1 MKNEHGR
8 EHGQRHGPGHGHQ
21 GLVLLIVL
29 AGLFL
34 LAGCHRKDKAAANAP
49 PPPLNLGPEDTA
61 VVAKA
66 PIQSG
71 PAVTGTL
78 AAKTQATIRAQLAGS
93 VLEAY
98 AQPGQTVSR
107 GQVLARLDTSSLTD
121 AFTSAQAGVESAR
134 NSLAVSEREAQRQK
148 TLEAAG
154 AVAQRNVEQAQQTVV
169 SALATVAQARSQLA
183 AAAKNLGNARV
194 TAPFA
199 GVVSERP
206 VSPGDVVQPGTA
218 LFTVVDPA
226 ILQLEAAVPAE
237 QLATLRVG
245 SPIDF
250 NVTGYA
256 NLTFRG
262 MVARINPSAD
272 PATRQVRIYAEIP
285 NPKGALVAG
294 LYAEGRVETESR
306 TALTL
311 PAGAIDRRMAKPA
324 VLRVRDGKVERVE
337 VELGLQ
343 DDREQR
349 VEIRRGLN
357 AGDIVLQ
364 GSAQEI
370 APGTPVRLAPS
381 IQEQAGKLAEAG

>member
-1 MKNEHGR
+1 M
-8 EHGQRHGPGHGHQ
+8 RHHRRSEA
-21 GLVLLIVL
+21 LLLILL
-29 AGLFL
+29 AVPALA
-34 LAGCHRKDKAAANAP
+34 AGCHKGKDKEASKAP
-49 PPPLNLGPEDTA
+49 PPVIALGAEDTA
-61 VVAKA
+61 VAA
-66 PIQSG
+66 RSPIQSG

-78 AAKTQATIRAQLAGS
+78 AAKTQATIRSQLAGS
-93 VLEAY
+93 LLEAY
-98 AQPGQTVSR
+98 AQPGQPVKR
-107 GQVLARLDTSSLTD
+107 GQVLAKLDTSSLTD

-134 NSLAVSEREAQRQK
+134 SSLAVAQREAQRQK

-154 AVAQRNVEQAQQTVV
+154 AVAQRNVEQAQQTTVM
-169 SALATVAQARSQLA
+169 AQATVAQARSQLA
-183 AAAKNLGNARV
+183 SAAKQLANTRV

-206 VSPGDVVQPGTA
+206 VSAGDVVQVGTA

-226 ILQLEAAVPAE
+226 ILQLEASVPAE

-245 SPIDF
+245 SPVEF

-256 NLTFRG
+256 GRTFRG
-262 MVARINPSAD
+262 SITRINPSAD

-285 NPKGALVAG
+285 NPGGALVAG
-294 LYAEGRVETESR
+294 LYAEGRVQSESR

-324 VLRVRDGKVERVE
+324 VLRVRDGKVERIE

-349 VEIRRGLN
+349 VEVRRGLSP
-357 AGDIVLQ
+357 GDVVLV

-370 APGTPVRLAPS
+370 APGTPVRLPPS
-381 IQEQAGKLAEAG
+381 VQEQAERLAQAL

>member
-1 MKNEHGR
+1 MRNEHGR
-8 EHGQRHGPGHGHQ
+8 RHGRGHQ
-21 GLVLLIVL
+21 ALLLIAL
-29 AGLFL
+29 AGLL
-34 LAGCHRKDKAAANAP
+34 LSASCRRGNKAAANAP
-49 PPPLNLGPEDTA
+49 PPVLALGPEDTA
-61 VVAKA
+61 VVTKA

-98 AQPGQTVSR
+98 AQPGQRVSR
-107 GQVLARLDTSSLTD
+107 GQVLARLDNSSLTD

-134 NSLAVSEREAQRQK
+134 NSLAVAQREAQRQK

-154 AVAQRNVEQAQQTVV
+154 AVAQRNVEQAQQ
-169 SALATVAQARSQLA
+169 SAVAAQATLAQARSQLA
-183 AAAKNLGNARV
+183 NAAKNLGNARV

-226 ILQLEAAVPAE
+226 ILQLEASVPAE

-245 SPIDF
+245 SPIEF

-256 NLTFRG
+256 GRTFHG
-262 MVARINPSAD
+262 SVTRINPSAD

-285 NPKGALVAG
+285 NPGGALVAG
-294 LYAEGRVETESR
+294 LYAEGRVESESR

-324 VLRVRDGKVERVE
+324 VLRVREGKVERVE

-357 AGDIVLQ
+357 PGDIVLL
-364 GSAQEI
+364 GGAQEI

-381 IQEQAGKLAEAG
+381 VQQQAEKLAQAG

>member
-1 MKNEHGR
+1 MKK
-8 EHGQRHGPGHGHQ
+8 EHGQEQERRHGRQ
-21 GLVLLIVL
+21 EILLILLV
-29 AGLFL
+29 GLFL
-34 LAGCHRKDKAAANAP
+34 LAGCHRKDKAAQAP
-49 PPPLNLGPEDTA
+49 PPTLALGAEDTA
-61 VVAKA
+61 VVTNA

-71 PAVTGTL
+71 PAITGTL
-78 AAKTQATIRAQLAGS
+78 AAKTQATVRAQLAGS

-98 AQPGQTVSR
+98 AQPGQRVNR

-134 NSLAVSEREAQRQK
+134 NSLAVSQREAQRQK

-154 AVAQRNVEQAQQTVV
+154 AVAQRNVEQAQQ
-169 SALATVAQARSQLA
+169 SAVMAQANLAQARSQLA
-183 AAAKNLGNARV
+183 AAAKNLANTRV
-194 TAPFA
+194 TAPFP

-226 ILQLEAAVPAE
+226 ILQLEASVPAE
-237 QLATLRVG
+237 QLATLRLG
-245 SPIDF
+245 SAIDF

-256 NLTFRG
+256 GRTFRG
-262 MVARINPSAD
+262 SVARINPSAD

-285 NPKGALVAG
+285 NPGGALVAG

-349 VEIRRGLN
+349 VEIRSGLN
-357 AGDIVLQ
+357 AGDVVLL

-381 IQEQAGKLAEAG
+381 VQEKAEKLAQAG

>member
-1 MKNEHGR
+1 
-8 EHGQRHGPGHGHQ
+8 
-21 GLVLLIVL
+21 
-29 AGLFL
+29 LFL
-34 LAGCHRKDKAAANAP
+34 FAGCHRKDKAAQAP
-49 PPPLNLGPEDTA
+49 PPILSLGAEDTA
-61 VVAKA
+61 VAMNA

-71 PAVTGTL
+71 PAITGTL

-98 AQPGQTVSR
+98 AQPGQRVNR
-107 GQVLARLDTSSLTD
+107 GQVLARLDSSSLTD
-121 AFTSAQAGVESAR
+121 AFTSAEAGVTSAR
-134 NSLAVSEREAQRQK
+134 NNLAVSQREAQRQK

-154 AVAQRNVEQAQQTVV
+154 AVAQRNVEQAQQ
-169 SALATVAQARSQLA
+169 SAVMAQANLAQARSQLA
-183 AAAKNLGNARV
+183 AAAKNLANARV
-194 TAPFA
+194 TAPFP

-226 ILQLEAAVPAE
+226 ILQLEASVPAE
-237 QLATLRVG
+237 QLTTLRLG

-256 NLTFRG
+256 GRTFRG
-262 MVARINPSAD
+262 SVTRINPSAD

-285 NPKGALVAG
+285 NPGGALVTG
-294 LYAEGRVETESR
+294 LYAEGRVESESR

-349 VEIRRGLN
+349 VEVRRGLN
-357 AGDIVLQ
+357 AGDIVLL

-381 IQEQAGKLAEAG
+381 VQEQAGKLAQAL